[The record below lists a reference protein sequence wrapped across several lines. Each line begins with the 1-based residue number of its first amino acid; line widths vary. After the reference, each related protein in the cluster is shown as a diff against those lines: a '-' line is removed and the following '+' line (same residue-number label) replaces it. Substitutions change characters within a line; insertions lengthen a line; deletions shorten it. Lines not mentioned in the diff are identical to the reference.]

1 MSIYQSI
8 RRDVEEVLAARTD
21 FNAKDPASIIDLY
34 TELGFD
40 LSANDRE
47 LVFEALTVAL
57 FDNRA
62 GYANRVSRDATGWL
76 GITKFDRV
84 LVIAIAAH
92 HTMHRMHVLHG
103 QRVTYRD
110 HAIDYISY
118 VLDKWVNES
127 RYVNVAHMST
137 AMRVK
142 DVRTFMNNNNLTAAR
157 IAKVLFGHI
166 LSNMSDVELRGLI
179 NRNDSITAMLDS
191 PVIGKALV
199 HVEKY
204 LSHNNALGPY
214 ETLICVRTMLNANPL
229 DVYKVIVDKMLR

>member
-84 LVIAIAAH
+84 LVIAVAAH
-92 HTMHRMHVLHG
+92 FSMHRLHVMHN

-110 HAIDYISY
+110 HSIDYISY
-118 VLDKWVNES
+118 VIEKWVNES
-127 RYVNVAHMST
+127 RHVNVAHMST

-142 DVRTFMNNNNLTAAR
+142 DIRTFMNNNNMTAAR

-166 LSNMSDVELRGLI
+166 LSTMGESDLRRLI
-179 NRNDSITAMLDS
+179 NRNDSVTAMLDD
-191 PVIGKALV
+191 VRVGRAIV

-204 LSHNNALGPY
+204 LAHNNALGPY
-214 ETLICVRTMLNANPL
+214 ETLISVRTMLNSSSM
-229 DVYKVIVDKMLR
+229 DVYGIIIDKMLR

>member
-84 LVIAIAAH
+84 LVIAIAA
-92 HTMHRMHVLHG
+92 
-103 QRVTYRD
+103 
-110 HAIDYISY
+110 IS
-118 VLDKWVNES
+118 L
-127 RYVNVAHMST
+127 
-137 AMRVK
+137 AMEV
-142 DVRTFMNNNNLTAAR
+142 
-157 IAKVLFGHI
+157 
-166 LSNMSDVELRGLI
+166 GLI
-179 NRNDSITAMLDS
+179 
-191 PVIGKALV
+191 
-199 HVEKY
+199 
-204 LSHNNALGPY
+204 
-214 ETLICVRTMLNANPL
+214 
-229 DVYKVIVDKMLR
+229 